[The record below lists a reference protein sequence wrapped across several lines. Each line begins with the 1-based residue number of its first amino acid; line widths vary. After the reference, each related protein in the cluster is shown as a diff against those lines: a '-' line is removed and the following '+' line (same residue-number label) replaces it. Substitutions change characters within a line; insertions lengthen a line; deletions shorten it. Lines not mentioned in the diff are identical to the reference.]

1 MSQAEDPVLQAAL
14 ALPPQER
21 ERLADYLLARLH
33 VHPPQVD
40 EVDCIEAECR
50 IEALRRGDQ
59 ELLFSRDLTVR
70 TVRRVRRG

>member
-1 MSQAEDPVLQAAL
+1 MSPSDDPVLQAAL
-14 ALPPQER
+14 SLSPQER

-40 EVDCIEAECR
+40 EVDSSEAEVR

-59 ELLFSRDLTVR
+59 ETLHARVMRVD
-70 TVRRVRRG
+70 RRVRRG

>member
-1 MSQAEDPVLQAAL
+1 MSTPDDPVLQAAL
-14 ALPPQER
+14 SLSAQER

-40 EVDCIEAECR
+40 EVDSSEAEVR

-59 ELLFSRDLTVR
+59 ETLHAHVTRV
-70 TVRRVRRG
+70 VRRVRRG